1 MDNGFSKESLKK
13 YAAASRG
20 EFEKVLGDL
29 VQIPSV
35 SGQPEHKADV
45 RRAAEYAVRL
55 LESFGARAKL
65 YETGGHP
72 QGYRRVARSPGPPP
86 VAAHNHPAVPPPPP
100 KKK

>member
-1 MDNGFSKESLKK
+1 MDNGFSRESLKK
-13 YAAASRG
+13 YATASRA

-29 VQIPSV
+29 VAIPSV

-45 RRAAEYAVRL
+45 RRAGEYAVGL

-72 QGYRRVARSPGPPP
+72 LVYGASIARRTFRR
-86 VAAHNHPAVPPPPP
+86 
-100 KKK
+100 